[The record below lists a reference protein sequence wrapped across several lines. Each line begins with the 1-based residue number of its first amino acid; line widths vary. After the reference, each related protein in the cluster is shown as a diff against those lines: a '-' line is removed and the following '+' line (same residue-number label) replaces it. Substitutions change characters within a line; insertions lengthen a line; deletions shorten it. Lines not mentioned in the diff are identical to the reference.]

1 VFVLFLSQYTYFFPR
16 KRFRNCLQSVKEI
29 NNNLIQNKGYRFIPP
44 NQKTKYM
51 NVRLLARR
59 LKYAAILFVL
69 PFFVNAQQKTVTG
82 KVTSD
87 KDGSA
92 ISGAT
97 VIAKGS
103 TKGTQ
108 TSAEG
113 NFTLEVPA
121 ATKTLVVSAV
131 GSVTEQ
137 VSIGADNTASVSLK
151 VGNEGLTEVV
161 VVGYGSRKIKDA
173 TGSVA
178 SITAKDFNKGQ
189 ISTPEQLFQGRT
201 PGVTVTPSSGEPGAA
216 ATINI
221 RGTSAIRGN
230 QQPLY
235 IVDGIP
241 LDGGG
246 TTTSSAGAEGTTTAK
261 NPLSFINPNDIESI
275 SILKDASSAAI
286 YGARG
291 ANGVVIIT
299 TKIGRGSKGAWNFGA
314 STSLNS
320 TASRYKLL
328 NAEEF
333 KAGLIAE
340 NVQLGTPVAAATAN
354 AQSLFKGSNTDW
366 QDEIF
371 RRTLSQTYNLS
382 YGFSKKKTNLRVSG
396 SYDDQQGIIKKSYL
410 KRFTARANFSQTFL
424 SNNALKLEVTTT
436 YSNLNN
442 SYVPNTNNAGYQ
454 GSLIGAALR
463 FNPTFPVKD
472 PVTGKYSLNGDLRNP
487 AAMLDYTDDK
497 DNINRVLASFAL
509 TYKIIDGLTFKT
521 SVGIDNSKGQRT
533 SFVDPRLENA
543 GDNQTRL
550 FGVSYGNG
558 TQGNGRAAIAND
570 KTRNIV
576 FENFLTY
583 NKVFNKKHDINA
595 VLGASIQ
602 KSTLESD
609 GTVYWDLVTPVSK
622 PEDVFDKTITSFKK
636 SWYLKVPNYE
646 RSDLNSAFT
655 RINYTFNDKYLLTAT
670 ARVDGSSKFGKNNR
684 YGFFPA
690 VGAKW
695 RVMNENFASGLSN
708 VFSDFS
714 IRANYGIIGSQDGI
728 GAYSAYEYYQR
739 WITSDPNVTPVKYD
753 LKIVNKGNDDLK
765 WEEAATSSIA
775 LDWAT
780 KSRRLSGTIEFYN
793 TNRKNLLAFGPT
805 PGGFG
810 GGANI
815 FQNIDGIVNNKGLEF
830 SLNYKIISSS
840 KFSWDVSYNMTFM
853 SNKVSGL
860 PGQPLN
866 TGEVNGP
873 GLTGAF
879 AQRIENGFSLYS
891 WYMQQFTGFDAGG
904 LPTYLKDD
912 KGVPVVT
919 TLNKS
924 PLPTFNAG
932 LTNNFSYG
940 RWNASIFMN
949 AATGF
954 YIYNNTANGHF
965 LAGILKNGGNVD
977 KSVTSSAENPLAP
990 ATPSTRF
997 LEKGD
1002 FLRIANALISY
1013 DFNIKNK
1020 VIKSLSVNLSGQN
1033 LALFTNYSGL
1043 DPEVNVDKTRN
1054 GVPSRG
1060 FDYASYPKARTFTL
1074 GFNVGF

>member
-1 VFVLFLSQYTYFFPR
+1 MKLKLLTKRLTYALLCMALSLTAAAQT
-16 KRFRNCLQSVKEI
+16 
-29 NNNLIQNKGYRFIPP
+29 
-44 NQKTKYM
+44 KT
-51 NVRLLARR
+51 
-59 LKYAAILFVL
+59 IS
-69 PFFVNAQQKTVTG
+69 G

-87 KDGSA
+87 KDGSP
-92 ISGAT
+92 ISGAS
-97 VIAKGS
+97 VVAKG
-103 TKGTQ
+103 TNKGTQ
-108 TSAEG
+108 TNDAG
-113 NFTLEVPA
+113 AYTLDVA
-121 ATKTLVVSAV
+121 ASVNTLVISSVGFGTAEVSV
-131 GSVTEQ
+131 N
-137 VSIGADNTASVSLK
+137 GANTNLVMKAN
-151 VGNEGLTEVV
+151 GEGLTEVV

-246 TTTSSAGAEGTTTAK
+246 TTISSAGAEGTTTAK

-291 ANGVVIIT
+291 ANGVIIIT
-299 TKIGRGSKGAWNFGA
+299 TKNGKGSKGSWNFGA

-320 TASRYKLL
+320 TASRYNLL
-328 NAEEF
+328 NAKEF
-333 KAGLIAE
+333 MAGLIAE
-340 NVQLGTPVAAATAN
+340 NVQLGTDPVTAAAN
-354 AQSLFKGSNTDW
+354 AQSLFKGSETDW

-371 RRTLSQTYNLS
+371 RKAISQNYNLS
-382 YGFSKKKTNLRVSG
+382 YGFSKNKTNLRISG
-396 SYDDQQGIIKKSYL
+396 SFDDQQGIIKKSYL
-410 KRFTARANFSQTFL
+410 KRLTSRANFSKTFL
-424 SNNALKLEVTTT
+424 SNDALKLDITAT
-436 YSNLNN
+436 YSNLKN

-472 PVTGKYSLNGDLRNP
+472 PATGKYSLNGDLRNP

-509 TYKIIDGLTFKT
+509 SYKIVEGLTFKT
-521 SVGIDNSKGQRT
+521 SLGIDNAKGERT
-533 SFVDPRLENA
+533 TYVDPRLENA
-543 GDNQTRL
+543 GDNQTRV

-558 TQGNGRAAIAND
+558 TQGNGRAAVAND
-570 KTRNIV
+570 KSKNIV
-576 FENFLTY
+576 WENFLTY

-595 VLGASIQ
+595 ILGTAIQ
-602 KSTLESD
+602 NTTIESD
-609 GTVYWDLVTPVSK
+609 GTVYWDLKTPVVNPGDNFPK
-622 PEDVFDKTITSFKK
+622 DINSFKK

-646 RSDLNSAFT
+646 RSDLNSVFT
-655 RINYTFNDKYLLTAT
+655 RINYTLNDKYLLTAT

-690 VGAKW
+690 FGAKW
-695 RVMNENFASGLSN
+695 RIMNENFATGLAN
-708 VFSDFS
+708 KFSDFS
-714 IRANYGIIGSQDGI
+714 IRANYGIIGSQDGL
-728 GAYSAYEYYQR
+728 GAYSAYDFNQR
-739 WITSDPNVTPVKYD
+739 WITSAPNVTPAVYELQAKTQ
-753 LKIVNKGNDDLK
+753 GNDNLK

-780 KSRRLSGTIEFYN
+780 KSRKLSGTIEFYN
-793 TNRKNLLAFGPT
+793 TNRKNIVFFGPLPGAFGGS
-805 PGGFG
+805 GGSEPVG
-810 GGANI
+810 YY
-815 FQNIDGIVNNKGLEF
+815 QNLPGIVNNKGLEF
-830 SLNYKIISSS
+830 SLNYKIISSA
-840 KFSWDVSYNMTFM
+840 KFNWDISYNMTFM
-853 SNKVSGL
+853 SNKITGL
-860 PGQPLN
+860 SGQPLN

-873 GLTGAF
+873 GLSGAF

-891 WYMQQFTGFDAGG
+891 WYMQDFTGFDANG
-904 LPTYLKDD
+904 LPTYVKDD
-912 KGVPVVT
+912 KGNPAVT

-940 RWNASIFMN
+940 RWGASIFMN
-949 AATGF
+949 AAAGF

-977 KSVTSSAENPLAP
+977 RSVTASVENPLSP

-1002 FLRIANALISY
+1002 FIRIANALISY
-1013 DFNIKNK
+1013 DFNLKNK
-1020 VIKSLSVNLSGQN
+1020 FIKSLSANLSGQN

-1043 DPEVNVDKTRN
+1043 DPEVNVDKQRG

-1074 GFNVGF
+1074 GVNVGF

>member
-1 VFVLFLSQYTYFFPR
+1 
-16 KRFRNCLQSVKEI
+16 
-29 NNNLIQNKGYRFIPP
+29 
-44 NQKTKYM
+44 
-51 NVRLLARR
+51 
-59 LKYAAILFVL
+59 
-69 PFFVNAQQKTVTG
+69 
-82 KVTSD
+82 
-87 KDGSA
+87 
-92 ISGAT
+92 
-97 VIAKGS
+97 
-103 TKGTQ
+103 
-108 TSAEG
+108 
-113 NFTLEVPA
+113 VPA

-137 VSIGADNTASVSLK
+137 VSIGANNTASVSLK

-161 VVGYGSRKIKDA
+161 VVGYGSRRIKDA

-201 PGVTVTPSSGEPGAA
+201 PGVTVTASSGEPGAA

-261 NPLSFINPNDIESI
+261 NPLAFINPNDIESI

-291 ANGVVIIT
+291 ANGVIIIT

-333 KAGLIAE
+333 KAGVIAE
-340 NVQLGTPVAAATAN
+340 NVQLGTSPADATAN

-371 RRTLSQTYNLS
+371 RRTLSQNYNLS
-382 YGFSKKKTNLRVSG
+382 YGFSKNKTNLRVSG

-410 KRFTARANFSQTFL
+410 KRFTTRANFSKTFL
-424 SNNALKLEVTTT
+424 SNDALKLEVTAT

-497 DNINRVLASFAL
+497 DNINRILASL
-509 TYKIIDGLTFKT
+509 SLSYKIIDGLTFKT
-521 SVGIDNSKGQRT
+521 SLGIDNAKGQRT

-543 GDNQTRL
+543 GDNQTRV

-558 TQGNGRAAIAND
+558 TEGNGRAAIAND

-595 VLGASIQ
+595 ILGTSIQ
-602 KSTLESD
+602 SSTSEND
-609 GTVYWDLVTPVSK
+609 GTVYWGLVTPVVK
-622 PEDVFDKTITSFKK
+622 PGDNFDKTVTSFKN
-636 SWYLKVPNYE
+636 SWHLKVPNYE
-646 RSDLNSAFT
+646 RSDLNSAYT
-655 RINYTFNDKYLLTAT
+655 RIFYTLDDKYILSAT
-670 ARVDGSSKFGKNNR
+670 ARLDGSSKFGKNNR

-690 VGAKW
+690 FGAKW
-695 RVMNENFASGLSN
+695 RIMNENFATGMSN
-708 VFSDFS
+708 LFSDFS
-714 IRANYGIIGSQDGI
+714 LRANYGIIGSQDGL
-728 GAYSAYEYYQR
+728 GAYSAYDFNQR
-739 WITSDPNVTPVKYD
+739 WITSNPNTLPVVYD
-753 LKIVNKGNDDLK
+753 LQVINQGNDNLK
-765 WEEAATSSIA
+765 WEQATTSSIA
-775 LDWAT
+775 LDWAS
-780 KSRRLSGTIEFYN
+780 KSRRLSGTIEYYN
-793 TNRKNLLAFGPT
+793 TDRTNMIFFGPT

-810 GGANI
+810 GGPS
-815 FQNIDGIVNNKGLEF
+815 FYQNLPGKVNNKGVEF
-830 SLNYKIISSS
+830 SLNYKIVNSS

-853 SNKVSGL
+853 SNKITGL
-860 PGQPLN
+860 SGQPLN

-873 GLTGAF
+873 GLTGAYG
-879 AQRIENGFSLYS
+879 QRIENGFSLYS
-891 WYMQQFTGFDAGG
+891 WYLQEFTGFDAGG
-904 LPTYLKDD
+904 LPTYVKDD
-912 KGVPVVT
+912 KGNPAVK
-919 TLNKS
+919 TLDKS
-924 PLPTFNAG
+924 PLPKFNAG
-932 LTNNFSYG
+932 LTNSFTYG
-940 RWNASIFMN
+940 RWGASIFMN
-949 AATGF
+949 ATTGF

-977 KSVTSSAENPLAP
+977 KSVTSSAENPLSP

-1002 FLRIANALISY
+1002 FLRISNALISY

-1020 VIKSLSVNLSGQN
+1020 IIKSLSANISGQN

-1043 DPEVNVDKTRN
+1043 DPEVNVDKQRG

>member
-1 VFVLFLSQYTYFFPR
+1 MKLKLLTKRLTYALLCMALSLT
-16 KRFRNCLQSVKEI
+16 
-29 NNNLIQNKGYRFIPP
+29 
-44 NQKTKYM
+44 
-51 NVRLLARR
+51 
-59 LKYAAILFVL
+59 AA
-69 PFFVNAQQKTVTG
+69 AQTKTVSG

-87 KDGSA
+87 KDGSP
-92 ISGAT
+92 ISGAS
-97 VIAKGS
+97 VVAKGTS
-103 TKGTQ
+103 KGTQ
-108 TSAEG
+108 TNAAG
-113 NFTLEVPA
+113 TYTLDVAAGVTKLVISSVGFGTSEVSVNGA
-121 ATKTLVVSAV
+121 STDVVMK
-131 GSVTEQ
+131 
-137 VSIGADNTASVSLK
+137 AS
-151 VGNEGLTEVV
+151 GEGLTEVV
-161 VVGYGSRKIKDA
+161 VVGYGTRRIKDA

-201 PGVTVTPSSGEPGAA
+201 PGVTVTPASGEPGAA

-221 RGTSAIRGN
+221 RGTSSIRGT

-291 ANGVVIIT
+291 ANGVIIIT
-299 TKIGRGSKGAWNFGA
+299 TKIGRGSKGSWNFGA

-340 NVQLGTPVAAATAN
+340 NVQLGTDPVTAAAN
-354 AQSLFKGSNTDW
+354 AQSLFKGSDTDW

-371 RRTLSQTYNLS
+371 RKTISQNYNLS
-382 YGFSKKKTNLRVSG
+382 YGFSKKKTNVRISG
-396 SYDDQQGIIKKSYL
+396 SFDDQQGIIKKSYL
-410 KRFTARANFSQTFL
+410 KRLTSRANFSKTFL
-424 SNNALKLEVTTT
+424 SNDALKLDITAT
-436 YSNLNN
+436 YSNLKN

-487 AAMLDYTDDK
+487 VAMLDYTDDK

-509 TYKIIDGLTFKT
+509 SYKIVEGLTFKT
-521 SVGIDNSKGQRT
+521 SLGIDNAKGVRT
-533 SFVDPRLENA
+533 TYVDPRLENA
-543 GDNQTRL
+543 GDNQTRV

-570 KTRNIV
+570 KSRNIV
-576 FENFLTY
+576 WENFLTY

-595 VLGASIQ
+595 ILGTAIQ
-602 KSTLESD
+602 NTTIESD
-609 GTVYWDLVTPVSK
+609 GTIYWDLVTPVVNPGDNFPKDIS
-622 PEDVFDKTITSFKK
+622 SFKK
-636 SWYLKVPNYE
+636 NWHLKVPNYE
-646 RSDLNSAFT
+646 RSDLNSVFS
-655 RINYTFNDKYLLTAT
+655 RINYTLNDKYLLTAT
-670 ARVDGSSKFGKNNR
+670 GRVDGSSKFGKNNR
-684 YGFFPA
+684 YAFFPA
-690 VGAKW
+690 FGAKW
-695 RVMNENFASGLSN
+695 RIINENFANGLVN

-714 IRANYGIIGSQDGI
+714 LRGNYGIIGSQDAL
-728 GAYSAYEYYQR
+728 GAYSAYDFNQR
-739 WITSDPNVTPVKYD
+739 WITSNPGVLPVVYELQAK
-753 LKIVNKGNDDLK
+753 LQGNDNLK
-765 WEEAATSSIA
+765 WEQAATSSIA

-780 KSRRLSGTIEFYN
+780 KNRRLSGTIEFYN
-793 TNRKNLLAFGPT
+793 TNRKNIVLFGPL
-805 PGGFG
+805 PGSFG
-810 GGANI
+810 GTSGPDPVGYY
-815 FQNIDGIVNNKGLEF
+815 QNLPGVVNNKGLEF
-830 SLNYKIISSS
+830 SLNYKVINSS
-840 KFSWDVSYNMTFM
+840 KFNWDISYNMTFM
-853 SNKVSGL
+853 SNKVSNL
-860 PGQPLN
+860 KDALN

-879 AQRIENGFSLYS
+879 AQKIENGFSLYS
-891 WYMQQFTGFDAGG
+891 WYMQQFTGFNAAG
-904 LPTYLKDD
+904 LPTYVNDD
-912 KGVPVVT
+912 KGNPVVE
-919 TLNKS
+919 TLDKS
-924 PLPTFNAG
+924 PLPKFNAG

-940 RWNASIFMN
+940 RWNASIFIN

-965 LAGILKNGGNVD
+965 LAGILKNGGNVE
-977 KSVTSSAENPLAP
+977 KSVTTSAENPLSP

-1020 VIKSLSVNLSGQN
+1020 VIKSLAATLSGQN

-1043 DPEVNVDKTRN
+1043 DPEVNVDKQRN
-1054 GVPSRG
+1054 NVQSRG